1 MDVGV
6 FVLRAVA
13 GLVMSAHGAQKLFGA
28 FGGYGIEGTGGYF
41 ETLGFRPGR
50 AFAVAAG
57 TSEFAGGLLIAA
69 GFLGPIGPAI
79 VLATMIVAIA
89 SVHGGN
95 GLFATTNGVELPL
108 LYATVAVALIFI
120 GFGEYSLDAAAGLDS
135 AWTPEV
141 TAAMLTAGILGGAA
155 NLVARHPART
165 EA

>member
-28 FGGYGIEGTGGYF
+28 FGGHGIEGTGGFF

-79 VLATMIVAIA
+79 VLATMIVAIV

-120 GFGEYSLDAAAGLDS
+120 GFGEYSLDAAAGLEG
-135 AWTPEV
+135 AWTPEAS
-141 TAAMLTAGILGGAA
+141 AAVLTAGILGGAA
-155 NLVARHPART
+155 NLVVRRPAHT